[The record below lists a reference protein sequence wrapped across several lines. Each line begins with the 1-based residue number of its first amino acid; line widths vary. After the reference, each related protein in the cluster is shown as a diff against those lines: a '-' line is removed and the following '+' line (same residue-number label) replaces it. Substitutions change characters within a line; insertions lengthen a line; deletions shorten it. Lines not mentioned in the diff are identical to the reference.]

1 MVIDEKMKVNK
12 FRDVRIPSGQELWDR
27 FKNASLPDMYAG
39 DQESNPNGSTK
50 TAQLQ
55 EYMEGTY
62 AEIENNKD

>member
-39 DQESNPNGSTK
+39 DQESNPNGATK
-50 TAQLQ
+50 TEQLQ

-62 AEIENNKD
+62 AEIENSNE